1 LIKSLEPFLDSDGK
15 KLEKLLNDFTVAV
28 AAARAQ
34 EDKYK
39 SAESA
44 RMELLKALEAVK

>member
-1 LIKSLEPFLDSDGK
+1 MKSLEPFLDKDGA
-15 KLEKLLNDFTVAV
+15 KLEKLLKDFTVAV

-34 EDKYK
+34 ESKYK

-44 RMELLKALEAVK
+44 RLELLKELEAVK